1 MGLLDKKHL
10 KEKVTEIYDSLDK
23 MTRELMSPG
32 CTDNKTGE
40 LRAKIYTILSRC
52 GSELIEEIYNMK

>member
-10 KEKVTEIYDSLDK
+10 KEKATEIYDSLNK
-23 MTRELMSPG
+23 MTGELMSPD

-40 LRAKIYTILSRC
+40 LRAKIYTILSKC